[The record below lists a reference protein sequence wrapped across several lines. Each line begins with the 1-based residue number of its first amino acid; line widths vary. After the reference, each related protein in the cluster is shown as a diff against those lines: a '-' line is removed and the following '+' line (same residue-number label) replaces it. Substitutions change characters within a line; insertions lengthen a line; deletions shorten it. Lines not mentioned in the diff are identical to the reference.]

1 MSFFKKHLETFAL
14 ALILLLAAFL
24 NFWGVWDEGYGNE
37 FYAACVK
44 SMLQS
49 WHNFFFVSF
58 DPGGFVTVD
67 KPPVGLWVQAL
78 SAKLFGFSGWSLILP
93 QALAGVLS
101 VAVLDRL
108 VRRGFGAA
116 AGLTAAL
123 ALAVSPVFVAVAK
136 TNNLDSTL
144 ILALLL
150 AARELWISCETGRLR
165 HLLFAMLLL
174 GVGFNIKTLQAYLV
188 LPALLAAY
196 LFAAKVRWAI
206 KVRNLLVSLVLLFAV
221 SLSWCLIVDLTPA
234 NQRPYVDNSG
244 NNSELSLALGY
255 NGVQRL
261 TGSMFGGSGN
271 GAGAQPGAEDGG
283 GAGGLEDDRRDGDS
297 DRAFGGDSGEF
308 ARADDGDRDGAQ
320 ENGDSL
326 PAPGGSG
333 FGGAD
338 FGGGAGG
345 FGGMNEGG
353 QRGVLRM
360 FNEQMAGQTSW
371 LLPFS
376 LFAMLVL
383 ALKLPRRAGEDEE
396 RRRKLLA
403 ALLLWG
409 GWILTMAA
417 FFSVA
422 GFFHRYYLATL
433 SPGIAALF
441 GIGFSELWRSFREK
455 GWKWVL
461 LPASLAATAA
471 VQGMMLS
478 RYSQAY
484 VRWTLLAVCVLAG
497 AAAVGLTVLH
507 LAKRGGKP
515 AAALAAAGL
524 AALLIAPGVW
534 SCTPLLYG
542 SQASLPYAGPEL
554 ARGEGGVSSD
564 RRGGVDYD
572 SLIDFLTKN
581 NTGQKFLVAV
591 PSSQYAEEIILKTGE
606 PVMSVGGFLGSD
618 RILTAE
624 SLAEMVRDGEVRYY
638 LLADGGMRGGSDEVA
653 QWVRENGT
661 EVDSVVWNGSS
672 GGFGG
677 ATLYDL
683 APSGG

>member
-1 MSFFKKHLETFAL
+1 MSFFRKHLETFAL
-14 ALILLLAAFL
+14 VLILLLAAFL
-24 NFWGVWDEGYGNE
+24 NFWGVWNEGYGNE

-101 VAVLDRL
+101 VAALDRL

-116 AGLTAAL
+116 AGLLAAL

-144 ILALLL
+144 ILVMLL
-150 AARELWISCETGRLR
+150 AARELWVSCETGRLR

-188 LPALLAAY
+188 LPAFLAAY
-196 LFAAKVRWAI
+196 LFAAKVRRAAKI
-206 KVRNLLVSLVLLFAV
+206 RNLLVSLVLLLAV

-234 NQRPYVDNSG
+234 DQRPYVDNSG
-244 NNSELSLALGY
+244 DNSELSLALGY

-261 TGSMFGGSGN
+261 TGDWSGGGSG
-271 GAGAQPGAEDGG
+271 GAQPGAAGDRD
-283 GAGGLEDDRRDGDS
+283 AGGFEGRRDGDS
-297 DRAFGGDSGEF
+297 DRA
-308 ARADDGDRDGAQ
+308 DDGARDGAQ
-320 ENGDSL
+320 ENAESL
-326 PAPGGSG
+326 PAPAGLS
-333 FGGAD
+333 FGGFNA
-338 FGGGAGG
+338 GGG

-376 LFAMLVL
+376 LFAMLIL
-383 ALKLPRRAGEDEE
+383 ALKLPRRAGESEE

-403 ALLLWG
+403 ALLVWG
-409 GWILTMAA
+409 GWTLTMAA

-455 GWKWVL
+455 GWKWAL

-471 VQGMMLS
+471 VQGVMLS
-478 RYSQAY
+478 RYDQDY

-497 AAAVGLTVLH
+497 AAALGLTVLH
-507 LAKRGGKP
+507 FAKRGGKP
-515 AAALAAAGL
+515 ASALAAVGL

-554 ARGEGGVSSD
+554 ARGEGGFSSG
-564 RRGGVDYD
+564 RRGGVNYD

-591 PSSQYAEEIILKTGE
+591 PSAQYAEEIILKTGE

-624 SLAEMVRDGEVRYY
+624 GLAELVRDGEVRYY

-661 EVDSVVWNGSS
+661 EVDSTVWNVSS